1 MPEQARATRILT
13 DIDPRSWEH
22 PADRAALNA
31 LRKIPVFDEVVR
43 KLFGAV
49 SDRGLRLAFLASAV
63 KVSPT
68 QHPKLH
74 QIWEE
79 VHRTLDAPDR
89 YPLYV
94 TQNPQYN
101 AAAWGMDKPFV
112 IVNSELLRDF
122 TEDEVRFVLGH
133 EMGHVMSGHTL
144 YNTMLQLLLWLLNTV
159 GGGVVGLAAWPV
171 LMALLEWSRKAEL
184 SCDRAGLLAVQAPEP
199 GLRTMLK
206 FAGGTFDETNLAAF
220 IDQAEEYRASNEL
233 TDQVLKVMNLLRLTH
248 PFPVIRVAEMRN
260 WFESGAYE
268 RIMAGEYRRR
278 GEPEG
283 PYRDDVQEAAKSYGD
298 TAKEAFGDAAEK
310 AKKMVDGFRAGF
322 NRG

>member
-31 LRKIPVFDEVVR
+31 LRRIPVFDEVVR
-43 KLFGAV
+43 KLFGAMTERSV
-49 SDRGLRLAFLASAV
+49 RLMFLANAV

-68 QHPKLH
+68 QHARLH
-74 QIWEE
+74 EIWGE
-79 VHRTLDAPDR
+79 VHRTLDAPSQ

-112 IVNSELLRDF
+112 IVHSELLRDF

-133 EMGHVMSGHTL
+133 EMGHVMSGHAL

-159 GGGVVGLAAWPV
+159 GGGIVGLAALPV
-171 LMALLEWSRKAEL
+171 LLALLEWSRKAEL

-206 FAGGTFDETNLAAF
+206 FAGGTFSETNLAAF
-220 IDQAEEYRASNEL
+220 IEQAEEYRGQNEL
-233 TDQVLKVMNLLRLTH
+233 SDQVFKVMNLLRATH

-278 GEPEG
+278 GEPEA
-283 PYRDDVQEAAKSYGD
+283 PYRDDVQDAAKSYGD

-310 AKKMVDGFRAGF
+310 ARKMVDGFRAGF